1 MSADS
6 YIIDGA
12 RSPIGLKNGAMVGV
26 RSDDLCSMVIKGLMA
41 RNANIP
47 AKTIEDVVV
56 GCAFPEGPQ
65 GMLMARAVSILSDL
79 PIETGGKVVNR
90 FCGSSMDSVHQLS
103 QAVISGDIDVGIAV
117 GVEDMFGVPM
127 GGFNPSFHP
136 KLYEKELY
144 IGMGDTAEILAKDL
158 DISREDQE
166 DFAINSHEKALAAI
180 ESGNF
185 DNEIIPIK
193 KESKAPVINGWQNTK
208 ATPED
213 IENWANNLHQGGYG
227 VLTSRTP
234 AIDIDCHDKAITQKV
249 VDYCERALGI
259 SPKRVGLPPK
269 ILLVYK
275 TEIPF
280 KKIFSPTFK
289 DPSGTKHKVEILGEG
304 QQFVAF
310 GIHPETKKP
319 YSWPEKSI
327 LEIPHNQLP
336 LITMEQAQK
345 VVDYFE
351 SIVPNNW
358 KIFEK
363 GTHLKTNKSQDPLLN
378 HKPPLDLEPHEIKNI
393 LNKIDPDESYDRWVK
408 AGMGLY
414 HQFNGKAEGLEI
426 WDEWSSQG
434 QKYKI
439 GECEEKWKTF
449 SPDLENVNPIT
460 FATVLGWLK
469 EKTVDHQTISCRPLS
484 IDFLELRKKLGPT
497 NWLVKDYIEQNTT
510 GLFFGDPGSYKSFLA
525 LDIAYHCASGKDW
538 HGCKVVKGP
547 VYYIAGEG
555 HGGIVRRQE
564 AWIKHHEPDLSD
576 MHFRLTEGAM
586 DFYDAKSAELIT
598 RDIEEWA
605 ETAGNPVLIV
615 IDTLARNFNGDE
627 NSAGDMGK
635 FINNVNQYLRVPFGC
650 VVLIVHH
657 TGHSEKKRARGSTAL
672 RAGIDFEY
680 RVEKAMSKN

>member
-1 MSADS
+1 MNPCS
-6 YIIDGA
+6 
-12 RSPIGLKNGAMVGV
+12 LKEKGHILLGNG
-26 RSDDLCSMVIKGLMA
+26 
-41 RNANIP
+41 
-47 AKTIEDVVV
+47 
-56 GCAFPEGPQ
+56 
-65 GMLMARAVSILSDL
+65 
-79 PIETGGKVVNR
+79 
-90 FCGSSMDSVHQLS
+90 
-103 QAVISGDIDVGIAV
+103 
-117 GVEDMFGVPM
+117 
-127 GGFNPSFHP
+127 
-136 KLYEKELY
+136 YEL
-144 IGMGDTAEILAKDL
+144 
-158 DISREDQE
+158 
-166 DFAINSHEKALAAI
+166 
-180 ESGNF
+180 
-185 DNEIIPIK
+185 IPIK
-193 KESKAPVINGWQNTK
+193 KESKIPAISGWQNTK

-234 AIDIDCHDKAITQKV
+234 AIDIDCHDKAIIQKV

-259 SPKRVGLPPK
+259 SLKRVGLPPK

-280 KKIFSPTFK
+280 KKISSSTFE
-289 DPSGTKHKVEILGEG
+289 DSSGTKHKVEILGEG

-310 GIHPETKKP
+310 GIHPETKKS

-336 LITMEQAQK
+336 WLTMEQAQE
-345 VVDYFE
+345 VVDYFK
-351 SIVPNNW
+351 SIVPKSW
-358 KIFEK
+358 KISEK
-363 GTHLKTNKSQDPLLN
+363 GTHLKTNQSQDPFLN
-378 HKPPLDLEPHEIKNI
+378 HKPPLDLETNEIKNI

-408 AGMGLY
+408 AGMALS
-414 HQFNGKAEGLEI
+414 HQFDGKAEGLEI
-426 WDEWSSQG
+426 WDEWSSKG
-434 QKYKI
+434 QKYKP
-439 GECEEKWKTF
+439 GLCEEKWKTF

-469 EKTVDHQTISCRPLS
+469 EKKVDHQTISRLPLS

-538 HGCKVVKGP
+538 HGCTVEKGP
-547 VYYIAGEG
+547 VYYILGEG
-555 HGGIVRRQE
+555 HGGIARRQE

-576 MHFRLTEGAM
+576 MHFWFTTGAM
-586 DFYDAKSAELIT
+586 DFYDAKSAELIS
-598 RDIEEWA
+598 RGIEETA
-605 ETAGNPVLIV
+605 ETEGSPVLIV

-627 NSAGDMGK
+627 NAASDMSK
-635 FINNVNQYLRVPFGC
+635 FINNVNQYLRDPFEC

-680 RVEKAMSKN
+680 RVEKGNVQELVAKLICTKMKDTVEPIERWFKGKQVTVDWPEDGEIIDSLVFEETCVLKQEKPLKSELIQFLELANSLADPEGIVDRVQLRERAVADEIVRDAGQVRNYIRTLKDKNIIEVLCKDRIRLLSRG